1 MAQVKQSA
9 AEEIAKLLD
18 ILLDEWGDVPR
29 VAAEIDTW
37 DIIDQLH
44 FTEEWPL
51 VEIRLK
57 RLEKH
62 VQQGHLTPSQITQY
76 EELKQLIAKNRPIL
90 QRIMEG

>member
-1 MAQVKQSA
+1 MAQVKRSV

-18 ILLDEWGDVPR
+18 LLLDEWGEVPR

-37 DIIDQLH
+37 DLLDQLH

-51 VEIRLK
+51 VEMRLK
-57 RLEKH
+57 RLEKL
-62 VQQGHLTPSQITQY
+62 VAQAGLAPAQSARY
-76 EELKQLIAKNRPIL
+76 EELKRLVVKNRPIL